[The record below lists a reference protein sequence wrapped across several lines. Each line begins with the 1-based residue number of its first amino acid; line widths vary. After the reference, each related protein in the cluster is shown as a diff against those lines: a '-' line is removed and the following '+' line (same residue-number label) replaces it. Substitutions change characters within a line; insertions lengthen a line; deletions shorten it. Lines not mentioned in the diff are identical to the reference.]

1 MKRLSVFMYGVFS
14 YLAFFVTFLYLI
26 AFIGNLVVPKTID
39 SGLTIG
45 IPQRAIIDL
54 GLLSLFAIQHTLMAR
69 PGFKRW
75 WTTLVPEP
83 IERSTYVLATSIS
96 LALLCWQWRPMKEL
110 IWNVDNATGKAI
122 LFAFFFFGWGLA
134 LLSSF
139 VINHFD
145 LFGLR
150 QVWFYLRNQKY
161 SSVEFQM
168 KSLYKYIRHPLVL
181 GIIVGSWVT
190 PRMTMGHLLLAVTFT
205 AYILVGIQFEEH
217 DLVHFFGEN
226 YTNYRRRV
234 PMLIPFTKK
243 RKSLD

>member
-45 IPQRAIIDL
+45 IPQSAIIDL

-161 SSVEFQM
+161 STVEFQM

-205 AYILVGIQFEEH
+205 AYILVGIRFEEH

-226 YTNYRRRV
+226 YTNYRCRV

>member
-45 IPQRAIIDL
+45 IPQSAIIDL

-161 SSVEFQM
+161 SPVEFQM

-205 AYILVGIQFEEH
+205 AYILVGIRFEEH

>member
-45 IPQRAIIDL
+45 IPQSAIIDL

-161 SSVEFQM
+161 STVEFQM

>member
-45 IPQRAIIDL
+45 IPQSAIIDL

-161 SSVEFQM
+161 SPVEFQM

>member
-1 MKRLSVFMYGVFS
+1 MKRLSIFLYGVFS

-26 AFIGNLVVPKTID
+26 AFLGNLVVPKSID

-45 IPQRAIIDL
+45 IPQSVIINL
-54 GLLSLFAIQHTLMAR
+54 GLLSLFVIQHTIMAR

-75 WTTLVPEP
+75 WIKLIPEP
-83 IERSTYVLATSIS
+83 MERSTYVLATSII
-96 LALLCWQWRPMKEL
+96 LALLCWQWHPMTDL
-110 IWNVDNATGKAI
+110 IWSVDNETGKAI
-122 LFAFFFFGWGLA
+122 LFGFSFLGWGLV
-134 LLSSF
+134 LFSSF

-150 QVWFYLRNQKY
+150 QVWSYLRNQEY
-161 SSVEFQM
+161 SPVQFQM

-181 GIIVGSWVT
+181 GIIVGSWAT

-217 DLVHFFGEN
+217 DLVHFFGES

-234 PMLIPFTKK
+234 PMLVPFTKK
-243 RKSLD
+243 RKSLN

>member
-1 MKRLSVFMYGVFS
+1 MKRLSIFMYGVFS

-45 IPQRAIIDL
+45 IPQSAIIDL

-161 SSVEFQM
+161 STVEFQM

-190 PRMTMGHLLLAVTFT
+190 PRMTMGHLLLAVIFT
-205 AYILVGIQFEEH
+205 AYILVGIRFEEH

-226 YTNYRRRV
+226 YTNYRCRV

>member
-1 MKRLSVFMYGVFS
+1 MKRLSIFMYGVFS

-45 IPQRAIIDL
+45 IPQSAIIDL

-161 SSVEFQM
+161 STVEFQM

-205 AYILVGIQFEEH
+205 AYILVGIQLEEH

>member
-1 MKRLSVFMYGVFS
+1 MKRLSIFMYGVFS

-45 IPQRAIIDL
+45 IPQSAIIDL

-161 SSVEFQM
+161 STVEFQM

-205 AYILVGIQFEEH
+205 AYILVGIRFEEH

>member
-45 IPQRAIIDL
+45 IPQSAIIDL

-161 SSVEFQM
+161 STVEFQM

-205 AYILVGIQFEEH
+205 AYILVGIRFEEH

>member
-1 MKRLSVFMYGVFS
+1 MYGVFS

-45 IPQRAIIDL
+45 IPQSAIIDL
-54 GLLSLFAIQHTLMAR
+54 GLISLFAIQHTLMAR

-161 SSVEFQM
+161 STVEFQM

>member
-1 MKRLSVFMYGVFS
+1 MKRLSIFMYGVFS

-45 IPQRAIIDL
+45 IPQSAIIDL

-161 SSVEFQM
+161 STVEFQM